1 MPARIVPISMFRPLV
16 TNPTSFARV
25 DVAPN
30 ASGKFS
36 RRRDPKGQRR
46 QPLTGTRES
55 SFTSIDV
62 SRPGKYCQV
71 TPDERRFPDWKLVY
85 RFTKTFPYRS
95 VYRYT
100 ESWRVN
106 PGVPS

>member
-30 ASGKFS
+30 AYVKFS

-55 SFTSIDV
+55 SLTSIDV

-71 TPDERRFPDWKLVY
+71 TPDERRFPDWKLAHEVKESGL
-85 RFTKTFPYRS
+85 RGRGTGGLFS
-95 VYRYT
+95 VNC
-100 ESWRVN
+100 VLC
-106 PGVPS
+106 